1 MVMVTVLVLALVI
14 ATQNS
19 PERHVRA
26 ADSKI
31 LRLIG
36 VGLSRSQTFR
46 GLIATLDQSD
56 VIVYI
61 EPKLTGRK
69 DLAAYLV
76 HTVVAQGGYR
86 YLHIVIDTRGSE
98 RRLVSL
104 LAHELQHSVEV
115 AQAPD
120 ARDAES
126 LEKLFSRLA
135 VMFGCTLTACNETQA
150 ARDIE
155 HLVNEEFGRR

>member
-1 MVMVTVLVLALVI
+1 MVIMVVLALTIVS
-14 ATQNS
+14 QDS
-19 PERHVRA
+19 PDRHVRA
-26 ADSKI
+26 SDPKI
-31 LRLIG
+31 LRLIRA
-36 VGLSRSQTFR
+36 GLSRSKTFR

-69 DLAAYLV
+69 DLAGYLV
-76 HTVVAQGGYR
+76 HNVVAQGGYR

-126 LEKLFSRLA
+126 MERMFDRLA
-135 VMFGCTLTACNETQA
+135 VMFGCGLTACNETEA
-150 ARDIE
+150 AREME
-155 HLVNEEFGRR
+155 HIVNEEFGTR